1 MLKPSPKT
9 GQKSSHPQIKKI
21 EDNKTAKTIAHR
33 TTLGRTTNNNGGQA
47 LTTTPVQAT
56 TLIETNQHA
65 SSAGKLVTDKKTA
78 VRESTPTNPVWI

>member
-9 GQKSSHPQIKKI
+9 GKKSSHPQINKI
-21 EDNKTAKTIAHR
+21 GDNKTAKTIAHR
-33 TTLGRTTNNNGGQA
+33 TTLGKTINNNGGQA

-56 TLIETNQHA
+56 TLTETNRRA
-65 SSAGKLVTDKKTA
+65 SSAEKWVTDKKTA